1 MDSRKIFFCCKFS
14 QKRYNAMIN
23 TVYEEDFTQKVLHSD
38 KPVVVDFYADWCA
51 PCKMLSPILKELS
64 AIYTEY
70 DFYKTNVDENS
81 QLAHTYEIMSIPCV
95 LIFKGGEVVDSSIGY
110 KSAEEMRTFLENNR

>member
-1 MDSRKIFFCCKFS
+1 
-14 QKRYNAMIN
+14 MIN
-23 TVYEEDFTQKVLHSD
+23 TVYEEDFAQKVLQSD

-70 DFYKTNVDENS
+70 DFYKTNIDENPR
-81 QLAHTYEIMSIPCV
+81 LAQAFEIMSIPCV
-95 LIFKGGEVVDSSIGY
+95 LIFKGGKVTDSSIGY

>member
-1 MDSRKIFFCCKFS
+1 
-14 QKRYNAMIN
+14 MIN
-23 TVYEEDFTQKVLHSD
+23 TVYEEDFSQKVLHSD